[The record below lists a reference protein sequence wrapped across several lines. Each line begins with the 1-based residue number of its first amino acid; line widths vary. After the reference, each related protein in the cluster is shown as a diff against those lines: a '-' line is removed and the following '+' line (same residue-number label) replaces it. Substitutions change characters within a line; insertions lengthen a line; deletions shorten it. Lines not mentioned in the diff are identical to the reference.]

1 MMLLDAKDIKESHYD
16 YEDDDLQRDS
26 GMSLGMIFVLLIS
39 LLVVGGTCFGV
50 GYMVGHNNM
59 IPDLNSKPAQAATA
73 QSATTQALPKMVEAA
88 AAPVAAVTDMQ
99 PASSTPA
106 QVASTPAPAPE
117 KPVQKTEAKAETQTA
132 TKAAPQAQAKAAPS
146 AKPAAN
152 HKHPAERTAVVTH
165 HTDIARRPDPFTHL
179 VSNPNYGA
187 ETSFPSHQ
195 PMVQVAILYRDED
208 ATVLLDAL
216 SKHGYTASANRGS
229 DKRIHVRL
237 GPFASRDD
245 ASAMRDKLQ
254 SDGYNAVIQ

>member
-1 MMLLDAKDIKESHYD
+1 MTLLDANDNKESHYD
-16 YEDDDLQRDS
+16 YEDEELQRDS
-26 GMSLGMIFVLLIS
+26 GMSLGMIFVLLLS

-59 IPDLNSKPAQAATA
+59 IPDLNSKPAQPATA
-73 QSATTQALPKMVEAA
+73 QLSPAQVLPKVAA
-88 AAPVAAVTDMQ
+88 AAVAPVAPVTAPQ
-99 PASSTPA
+99 AATSSSAP
-106 QVASTPAPAPE
+106 VASAPAPE
-117 KPVQKTEAKAETQTA
+117 KPAQKTEAKV
-132 TKAAPQAQAKAAPS
+132 APQTQAKVAPP
-146 AKPAAN
+146 AKPAPTASR
-152 HKHPAERTAVVTH
+152 KHVVERTAVVTH
-165 HTDIARRPDPFTHL
+165 HSDIARRPDPFTHL
-179 VSNPNYGA
+179 VSNPNYGV
-187 ETSFPSHQ
+187 ETSSSSHQ

-216 SKHGYTASANRGS
+216 SKHGYTASANRGA

>member
-1 MMLLDAKDIKESHYD
+1 MLLDAKDIKESRYD
-16 YEDDDLQRDS
+16 YEDDEPQRDS

-39 LLVVGGTCFGV
+39 LIVVGGTCFGV

-59 IPDLNSKPAQAATA
+59 IPDLNSKPAQPATA
-73 QSATTQALPKMVEAA
+73 QLTPAQVLPKIAA
-88 AAPVAAVTDMQ
+88 AAVAPVAPATDA
-99 PASSTPA
+99 PAATSAPA
-106 QVASTPAPAPE
+106 QVASNSAPAASPAPVVE
-117 KPVQKTEAKAETQTA
+117 KPAPKTEAKV
-132 TKAAPQAQAKAAPS
+132 APKTEARTTHESKPT
-146 AKPAAN
+146 PAASR
-152 HKHPAERTAVVTH
+152 KHVVERTAVVTH
-165 HTDIARRPDPFTHL
+165 HSDIARRPDPFTHL
-179 VSNPNYGA
+179 VSNPNYGV
-187 ETSFPSHQ
+187 ESSSPSHQ

-216 SKHGYTASANRGS
+216 SKHGYTASANRGA

>member
-1 MMLLDAKDIKESHYD
+1 MLLDTKVTRESHYQFE
-16 YEDDDLQRDS
+16 EDEFQHDS
-26 GMSLGMIFVLLIS
+26 GMSLGMIFVLLLS
-39 LLVVGGTCFGV
+39 LIVVGGTCFGV
-50 GYMVGHNNM
+50 GYMVGHNNP
-59 IPDLNSKPAQAATA
+59 IPDLNSKPAQPATGQSTAA
-73 QSATTQALPKMVEAA
+73 QALPKVAETV
-88 AAPVAAVTDMQ
+88 AAPVASATDTQ
-99 PASSTPA
+99 PASPTPA

-117 KPVQKTEAKAETQTA
+117 KPVQKTEAKAALQT
-132 TKAAPQAQAKAAPS
+132 QAKAAP
-146 AKPAAN
+146 AASR
-152 HKHPAERTAVVTH
+152 KHPVERTAVVTH
-165 HTDIARRPDPFTHL
+165 HSDIARRPDPFTHL
-179 VSNPNYGA
+179 VSNPNYGV
-187 ETSFPSHQ
+187 ESSSPSHQ